1 MKAKANSFR
10 TILVLPVVLVAL
22 AAAMT
27 AVAIVSGSVLG
38 PAYADETS
46 HLPGMSGG
54 LEDKKALDN

>member
-38 PAYADETS
+38 SAYADETS
-46 HLPGMSGG
+46 PPTR
-54 LEDKKALDN
+54 DV